1 MALESLPL
9 RIVADIDFS
18 VRDTGRGSDEPVLG
32 HVRADG
38 SVVSV
43 EFSATPS
50 LLGLRRGQL
59 SGDVAELLHREGVT
73 LRVSG
78 PSGLVVSVGREAKGP
93 LWQRVV
99 TGSRYARLGS
109 ARAVAG
115 SIRGPRVLE
124 VALPQPTKQPRRA
137 NPGRTAIVAARRLSR
152 RLGALR
158 K

>member
-9 RIVADIDFS
+9 RIVADLDFS
-18 VRDTGRGSDEPVLG
+18 VRDTGRSADQPVVG

-59 SGDVAELLHREGVT
+59 SSDVAELLHREGVT
-73 LRVSG
+73 LQVSG
-78 PSGLVVSVGREAKGP
+78 PSGLVVSVGRDAEGP
-93 LWQRVV
+93 WWQRVL
-99 TGSRYARLGS
+99 TGSRHARLGS

-115 SIRGPRVLE
+115 SLRGPRVLE
-124 VALPQPTKQPRRA
+124 VALPLPVTPSRRA
-137 NPGRTAIVAARRLSR
+137 KLGRTAVGVARRLSD